1 MRFVAL
7 CLLLFSTFAAQA
19 AETLTLDSQARERAG
34 IQSEPVIE
42 ASFGDQIRVVG
53 QVVRAPGSTLTVKS
67 TFDGQVEILEVAPG
81 DLVKADQLLVRLH
94 SHDVLALHGEVL
106 EASDRARLT
115 EKRLEA
121 GRQLFDLEG
130 ISRNELETREQ
141 EHFAAQLTLDSARAE
156 LHEVGFS
163 GDDIEQLLATRKT
176 DADLPIRSPRDAV
189 VLELMVQEH
198 QWVQAF
204 EPLMVVGDPGRIE
217 LVLQIPPDEAAA
229 VAAGQRVE
237 FVAVGRPQLSGSA
250 TVISRVPQVDPT
262 TRTVKVRARIEAG
275 PDVSLF
281 PGVFV
286 EGTIFQGEARSAPSV
301 PESAVIRFGSGD
313 IVFVQT
319 GADTFEARPVKLG
332 LLGGGR
338 YEVQSGIAVGED
350 VVVEGVFLLKSV
362 LVRGGEG

>member
-1 MRFVAL
+1 MRFAAI
-7 CLLLFSTFAAQA
+7 CLLIFSTFAAQA
-19 AETLTLDSQARERAG
+19 TDTLTLDSQAQERAG

-42 ASFGDQIRVVG
+42 SAFGEQIRVVG
-53 QVVRAPGSTLTVKS
+53 QVVRAPGSTLTVKA
-67 TFDGQVEILEVAPG
+67 TFDGQVEVLEVAPG
-81 DLVKADQLLVRLH
+81 DLVKGGQLLVRLH

-106 EASDRARLT
+106 ETGDRSRLT

-121 GRQLFDLEG
+121 GRELFELEG

-141 EHFAAQLTLDSARAE
+141 EHFAAQLAFDRARAE
-156 LHEVGFS
+156 LHEIGFTE
-163 GDDIEQLLATRKT
+163 DDIEALLTTRET
-176 DADLPIRSPRDAV
+176 DADLAVKSPRDAV

-198 QWVQAF
+198 QWIQAF
-204 EPLMVVGDPGRIE
+204 EPLMVLGDPGRIE

-229 VAAGQRVE
+229 VAAGQQVD

-262 TRTVKVRARIEAG
+262 TRTVKVRAEIKTDPEAA
-275 PDVSLF
+275 LF

-286 EGTIFQGEARSAPSV
+286 EGTIVQGETRTAPSV

-319 GADTFEARPVKLG
+319 GADTFEARPVELG
-332 LLGGGR
+332 LFGGGR
-338 YEVQSGIAVGED
+338 YEVHSGIAVGED

-362 LVRGGEG
+362 LVRGGES